1 MTIDRAKLT
10 LLVSPLVPDA
20 HAYFLER
27 ADIRFTTEKPQ
38 EFVDDGFQVD
48 LLGGYERKPGSQ
60 VESHLASKDAERARA
75 GSVGLAGAVVPN
87 ITKQIQVGLHGSMV
101 AGTLVRVDPLLRV
114 ENLHVRFKDRSNGDW
129 VEPVKGVSLS
139 LGRGCT
145 LGLVGESGCG
155 KTTLARA
162 ILRLVPSH
170 AGKVLF
176 EGQSVLDLPR
186 RSLRQLRRRMQ
197 IIFQDPGGSL
207 NSRMRVGTIV
217 GEPLLVHGM
226 ARGESLR
233 RRVEQLLEL
242 CGLEPDAASRYPHAF
257 SGGQKQ
263 RIAIARAISTEPSLV
278 VCDEPTSALDV
289 SVQASIIN
297 LLASLQEKTGVSYL
311 FITHDLAVA
320 RHLCDEVALMES
332 GRIKSCG
339 PVEQVLEEAQA
350 QYSGSI

>member
-1 MTIDRAKLT
+1 MDDR
-10 LLVSPLVPDA
+10 
-20 HAYFLER
+20 
-27 ADIRFTTEKPQ
+27 
-38 EFVDDGFQVD
+38 FQVD
-48 LLGGYERKPGSQ
+48 LLRRDERKPCSQ
-60 VESHLASKDAERARA
+60 VESHLATKDTERASA
-75 GSVGLAGAVVPN
+75 GSVGLSGAVVPN

-101 AGTLVRVDPLLRV
+101 AGTLVRVDPLLQV
-114 ENLHVRFKDRSNGDW
+114 ENLHVRFKDRSSGDW
-129 VEPVKGVSLS
+129 IEPVKGVNLS
-139 LGRGCT
+139 LEQGRT

-170 AGKVLF
+170 AGRVFF
-176 EGQSVLDLPR
+176 EGQAVLDLPR
-186 RSLRQLRRRMQ
+186 RRLRQLRRRMQ

-226 ARGESLR
+226 AKGETLR

-297 LLASLQEKTGVSYL
+297 LLASLQERTGVSYL

-332 GRIKSCG
+332 GRIKSHG
-339 PVEQVLEEAQA
+339 PVEQVLEEART
-350 QYSGSI
+350 QYSKSI

>member
-1 MTIDRAKLT
+1 
-10 LLVSPLVPDA
+10 
-20 HAYFLER
+20 
-27 ADIRFTTEKPQ
+27 
-38 EFVDDGFQVD
+38 
-48 LLGGYERKPGSQ
+48 
-60 VESHLASKDAERARA
+60 
-75 GSVGLAGAVVPN
+75 
-87 ITKQIQVGLHGSMV
+87 
-101 AGTLVRVDPLLRV
+101 
-114 ENLHVRFKDRSNGDW
+114 
-129 VEPVKGVSLS
+129 
-139 LGRGCT
+139 
-145 LGLVGESGCG
+145 
-155 KTTLARA
+155 
-162 ILRLVPSH
+162 
-170 AGKVLF
+170 
-176 EGQSVLDLPR
+176 
-186 RSLRQLRRRMQ
+186 MQ

-226 ARGESLR
+226 ASGESLR

-297 LLASLQEKTGVSYL
+297 LLASLQERTGVSYL

-332 GRIKSCG
+332 GQIKSCG
-339 PVEQVLEEAQA
+339 PVDQVLEEARA
-350 QYSGSI
+350 QYSKSI